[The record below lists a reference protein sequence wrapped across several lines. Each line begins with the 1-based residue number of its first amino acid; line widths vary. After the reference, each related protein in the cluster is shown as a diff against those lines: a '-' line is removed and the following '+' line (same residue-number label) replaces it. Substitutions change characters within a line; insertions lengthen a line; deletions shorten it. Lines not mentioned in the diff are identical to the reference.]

1 MKKYFKVIDN
11 LWKRLIFFIV
21 LLFIYFLLDLSIPF
35 LSSKIL
41 DEFVL
46 KNLYFK
52 NVIVLLFLYLI
63 YNFLNFIMSNI
74 YSKYFKDSF
83 LLVHKK
89 SINRLYN
96 LNYSDLTKYSFGKI
110 STIINIDAFNIGEIP
125 DYVTDIIYCWL
136 YIFVVMIIFIKT
148 NVAVA
153 LFVLIS
159 LIFYMFLA
167 NRELKT
173 ANKHFSLRRK
183 MHDNLNLLL
192 EQTMH
197 GLKEIKTSNIDLF
210 LNNEYEVKRDEWAYE
225 YMKGR
230 KHFLNYTI
238 NLKYVIFITKII
250 LYILL
255 YFSFSMKT
263 ISIGLI
269 VLLVKYYDE
278 IFINAETIVEK
289 SSDLQE
295 FYISL
300 NRMYDFLFNY
310 ENNEIVLSLPYK
322 LSDNVLEFDDVTF
335 SYNGKTILNN
345 LNFSVKK
352 NEVISIIGDN
362 GAGKTTIFNLVFNLV
377 KPDKGSIFIN
387 GINTLGLSKEKLCQN
402 VAILNQDAFLIDI
415 SIRDYLSLSDSNIN
429 KQKQICKVLNIH
441 DFIMKLPKKYDTL
454 LKNNGS
460 TFSGGQKKLI
470 QLAKIFL
477 SNNEIILLDEATS
490 SLDKEMTKNVINLI
504 KKNKNKTFIIIT
516 HKKEIME
523 ISDRI
528 IDINQYK

>member
-1 MKKYFKVIDN
+1 
-11 LWKRLIFFIV
+11 
-21 LLFIYFLLDLSIPF
+21 
-35 LSSKIL
+35 
-41 DEFVL
+41 
-46 KNLYFK
+46 
-52 NVIVLLFLYLI
+52 
-63 YNFLNFIMSNI
+63 
-74 YSKYFKDSF
+74 
-83 LLVHKK
+83 
-89 SINRLYN
+89 
-96 LNYSDLTKYSFGKI
+96 
-110 STIINIDAFNIGEIP
+110 
-125 DYVTDIIYCWL
+125 
-136 YIFVVMIIFIKT
+136 
-148 NVAVA
+148 
-153 LFVLIS
+153 
-159 LIFYMFLA
+159 
-167 NRELKT
+167 
-173 ANKHFSLRRK
+173 
-183 MHDNLNLLL
+183 
-192 EQTMH
+192 
-197 GLKEIKTSNIDLF
+197 
-210 LNNEYEVKRDEWAYE
+210 
-225 YMKGR
+225 
-230 KHFLNYTI
+230 
-238 NLKYVIFITKII
+238 
-250 LYILL
+250 
-255 YFSFSMKT
+255 MKT

-335 SYNGKTILNN
+335 SYNGKIILNN

-362 GAGKTTIFNLVFNLV
+362 GAGKTTMFNLVFNLV

-429 KQKQICKVLNIH
+429 KQKQICKELNIH

>member
-1 MKKYFKVIDN
+1 
-11 LWKRLIFFIV
+11 
-21 LLFIYFLLDLSIPF
+21 
-35 LSSKIL
+35 
-41 DEFVL
+41 
-46 KNLYFK
+46 
-52 NVIVLLFLYLI
+52 
-63 YNFLNFIMSNI
+63 
-74 YSKYFKDSF
+74 
-83 LLVHKK
+83 
-89 SINRLYN
+89 
-96 LNYSDLTKYSFGKI
+96 
-110 STIINIDAFNIGEIP
+110 
-125 DYVTDIIYCWL
+125 
-136 YIFVVMIIFIKT
+136 
-148 NVAVA
+148 
-153 LFVLIS
+153 
-159 LIFYMFLA
+159 
-167 NRELKT
+167 
-173 ANKHFSLRRK
+173 

-429 KQKQICKVLNIH
+429 KQKQICKELNIH

-490 SLDKEMTKNVINLI
+490 SLDKEMTKML
-504 KKNKNKTFIIIT
+504 
-516 HKKEIME
+516 
-523 ISDRI
+523 
-528 IDINQYK
+528 

>member
-1 MKKYFKVIDN
+1 
-11 LWKRLIFFIV
+11 
-21 LLFIYFLLDLSIPF
+21 
-35 LSSKIL
+35 
-41 DEFVL
+41 
-46 KNLYFK
+46 
-52 NVIVLLFLYLI
+52 
-63 YNFLNFIMSNI
+63 
-74 YSKYFKDSF
+74 
-83 LLVHKK
+83 
-89 SINRLYN
+89 
-96 LNYSDLTKYSFGKI
+96 
-110 STIINIDAFNIGEIP
+110 
-125 DYVTDIIYCWL
+125 
-136 YIFVVMIIFIKT
+136 
-148 NVAVA
+148 
-153 LFVLIS
+153 
-159 LIFYMFLA
+159 
-167 NRELKT
+167 
-173 ANKHFSLRRK
+173 
-183 MHDNLNLLL
+183 
-192 EQTMH
+192 
-197 GLKEIKTSNIDLF
+197 
-210 LNNEYEVKRDEWAYE
+210 
-225 YMKGR
+225 
-230 KHFLNYTI
+230 
-238 NLKYVIFITKII
+238 
-250 LYILL
+250 
-255 YFSFSMKT
+255 MKT

-429 KQKQICKVLNIH
+429 KQKQICKELNIH

-454 LKNNGS
+454 
-460 TFSGGQKKLI
+460 FKK
-470 QLAKIFL
+470 
-477 SNNEIILLDEATS
+477 
-490 SLDKEMTKNVINLI
+490 
-504 KKNKNKTFIIIT
+504 
-516 HKKEIME
+516 
-523 ISDRI
+523 
-528 IDINQYK
+528 